1 MGLIV
6 EICVNLGL
14 IVIICKLTAFTGV
27 LPDTRVAVPHPDG
40 IGIAYNG
47 PVSVVAGI
55 VGRVQRLVVRVPAY
69 RALADLLGQRGVV
82 FGVVH
87 TLAWAGCCIAHGPAA
102 GLLGTGR
109 SGRGVGRRGLDGL
122 DVLVHIL
129 DARLI
134 IPHDFGVGGHLSGQH
149 LHGLIFIRTFKHP
162 ILHRVPVDVQPQG
175 GHTGHTTARQH
186 LYHWGERAAAGR
198 HLGSHGH
205 INCAAVA
212 AHAQRRVVDIVP
224 VFFIHPQV
232 DIRAGGQCP
241 GLPALVQGH
250 GQHRERIVVLHK
262 MHRLHNVPPVKIRP
276 RRLDKRFCGWAVIGY
291 RHLKTPHCIILP
303 LTST

>member
-1 MGLIV
+1 MS
-6 EICVNLGL
+6 L
-14 IVIICKLTAFTGV
+14 IVIIRKLTAFTSV

-40 IGIAYNG
+40 IGIAHNG
-47 PVSVVAGI
+47 PISVVAGI

-69 RALADLLGQRGVV
+69 RALADLLGKRGVV

-87 TLAWAGCCIAHGPAA
+87 TLAGAGCCISHGPAA

-109 SGRGVGRRGLDGL
+109 CGRGVGRCGLDGL

-129 DARLI
+129 DARFI
-134 IPHDFGVGGHLSGQH
+134 IPHDLGVGGHLSGQH
-149 LHGLIFIRTFKHP
+149 LHGLVFVRAFEHS
-162 ILHRVPVDVQPQG
+162 ILHRVSVDVQPQG

-186 LYHWGERAAAGR
+186 LYHRGERAVAGR

-224 VFFIHPQV
+224 VFFIHPQI

-250 GQHRERIVVLHK
+250 GQHRERIVVLYK
-262 MHRLHNVPPVKIRP
+262 MYRLHNVPSVKIRP
-276 RRLDKRFCGWAVIGY
+276 RRLDKRFCRWAVIGC